1 MKDLLGD
8 RMKTYYENRTRY
20 FLPRRTYTI
29 IRLDGKAFHT
39 LTKHF
44 IKPFNDILIDIMNKT
59 AIELCKQ
66 IQGAKFA
73 YVQSDEISI
82 LLTDFD
88 TLTTQAWFDGNIQ
101 KIVSVS
107 ASIATVNFFNSL
119 IYFIWND
126 RIKKIDACFDSR
138 VFTIPNNIEV
148 ENYFVW
154 RQKDWIRNSIN
165 MYAQSTYSHKE
176 LNGKSIIEV
185 KKMLKTKDLDWDDL
199 KQAYKYGR
207 LIYKDELVSGNWA
220 IKAAEQWYP
229 SFDDYFNRK
238 ELIDNIPILK

>member
-44 IKPFNDILIDIMNKT
+44 TKPFDDNLIDMMNKT

-73 YVQSDEISI
+73 YIQSDEISI
-82 LLTDFD
+82 LLADFD

-101 KIVSVS
+101 KIASVS
-107 ASIATVNFFNSL
+107 ASIATAKFNSL
-119 IYFIWND
+119 FNFNWGEYTT
-126 RIKKIDACFDSR
+126 KKLVAHFDSR
-138 VFTIPNNIEV
+138 AFTIPNNIEV

-176 LNGKSIIEV
+176 LNEKSIVEI

-207 LIYKDELVSGNWA
+207 LLYKDESVNGNWA
-220 IKAAEQWYP
+220 IKAAEQWSP
-229 SFDDYFNRK
+229 TFDDYFDRK
-238 ELIDNIPILK
+238 ELIGNVPILK